1 MEDLV
6 KWLSVGYR
14 YTLMH
19 MDRVLKPYGL
29 NGSQCMYVIRVC
41 ENPGIT
47 QDQFLQLFMVNPSN
61 VTRNIVA
68 LEKLGFL
75 ERQNN
80 ARDRRT
86 FRLFPT
92 RRAEEIYPDLCR
104 LRRQWQESLL
114 EGMDPDQ
121 QTALL
126 QSLKQAALRAV
137 EQNEEELNHDPD

>member
-47 QDQFLQLFMVNPSN
+47 QDRFLELFMVNPSN

-75 ERQNN
+75 ERQSN

-92 RRAEEIYPDLCR
+92 RQAQEVYPTLCR
-104 LRRQWQESLL
+104 LREEWQESLL
-114 EGMDPDQ
+114 GGIEPEQ
-121 QTALL
+121 QEKLLAAL
-126 QSLKQAALRAV
+126 KKVALRAV
-137 EQNEEELNHDPD
+137 EENEEELTDDRD

>member
-1 MEDLV
+1 MKDLV
-6 KWLSVGYR
+6 KSLSVGYR

-29 NGSQCMYVIRVC
+29 TGSQCMYVIRVC

-104 LRRQWQESLL
+104 LRRQWQQSLL

-137 EQNEEELNHDPD
+137 EQNEEELNNEPD